1 MIAISAAIPSV
12 EAVILSLGTS
22 KALVEDVERNNVTT
36 KEIINQ
42 ALDDVE
48 GVSLQETSVKLLTV
62 QNQIDLTYKI
72 SSTIF
77 KLSFSQYL

>member
-1 MIAISAAIPSV
+1 
-12 EAVILSLGTS
+12 
-22 KALVEDVERNNVTT
+22 VEDVEKNNVTT

-48 GVSLQETSVKLLTV
+48 GVSLQETSVKLLAV

-77 KLSFSQYL
+77 RLSFSQYL

>member
-1 MIAISAAIPSV
+1 
-12 EAVILSLGTS
+12 
-22 KALVEDVERNNVTT
+22 
-36 KEIINQ
+36 
-42 ALDDVE
+42 VE

>member
-1 MIAISAAIPSV
+1 MAAIAAAVPSI

-22 KALVEDVERNNVTT
+22 K
-36 KEIINQ
+36 EIINQ
-42 ALDDVE
+42 AIDNVE
-48 GVSLQETSVKLLTV
+48 GVSLQETSVKLLAV

-77 KLSFSQYL
+77 RLSFAQYL